1 MSNVG
6 DDLKKV
12 VLAGVGAMAVLADK
26 SKELVEEL
34 SDKGSKVM
42 EDAQPMF
49 DDLGKKGNEVLKQGK
64 VISEEMGKNIK
75 RAIDNV
81 KCGIDQM
88 DLDEIAE
95 GLANLSDD
103 ALTELKAKLEGLQ
116 AMRCAQAE
124 PSDDGAEAATETEE
138 AQAPAEEAENEASDQ
153 ANQDEQSQ

>member
-49 DDLGKKGNEVLKQGK
+49 DDLGKIG
-64 VISEEMGKNIK
+64 
-75 RAIDNV
+75 RAHV
-81 KCGIDQM
+81 
-88 DLDEIAE
+88 
-95 GLANLSDD
+95 
-103 ALTELKAKLEGLQ
+103 
-116 AMRCAQAE
+116 
-124 PSDDGAEAATETEE
+124 
-138 AQAPAEEAENEASDQ
+138 
-153 ANQDEQSQ
+153 